1 MPIETYI
8 RNYGHDSPIRRR
20 YQTRRWEK
28 EALPGAIDLAAD
40 GHDRGRHRFRPVRAV
55 TSGLHPSGNR
65 AGDQAPQIK
74 VGRQA
79 YRGPPMTVAN
89 MASPMALKY
98 EHPLLAVRPR
108 EDRSGWYVEA
118 WWTNRP
124 SENIGHF
131 ATQSEARNWITLE
144 STSYFVLREIDSMI
158 KRHEHSTS

>member
-1 MPIETYI
+1 
-8 RNYGHDSPIRRR
+8 
-20 YQTRRWEK
+20 
-28 EALPGAIDLAAD
+28 
-40 GHDRGRHRFRPVRAV
+40 
-55 TSGLHPSGNR
+55 
-65 AGDQAPQIK
+65 
-74 VGRQA
+74 
-79 YRGPPMTVAN
+79 MTLAN

-144 STSYFVLREIDSMI
+144 STSYFVLREIESMI
-158 KRHEHSTS
+158 KRPDHSTS